1 MKQCMI
7 MLSIVAI
14 ALNSCGQNS
23 TGSKPGKRIGGR
35 CEGCEAIYENPIPFD
50 KLTNTDTLPDFYEQ
64 GPKMVVSG
72 TVYHIDGKTPA
83 ANVVIYVYH
92 TDQTGNYTPGK
103 DAKGW
108 EKRHGYIRGWMKTDK
123 DGLYQFY
130 TLKPAPYPGQK
141 NPAHIHITVKE
152 PGMNEYYLDEYLFA
166 DDPLLTRKPEDGD
179 KDHGGNGTMSVM
191 KGNDGLLHGKRN
203 LILGLNVPD
212 YPRLR

>member
-1 MKQCMI
+1 MKQFVI
-7 MLSIVAI
+7 ILSIVAI
-14 ALNSCGQNS
+14 ALNSCGQSS
-23 TGSKPGKRIGGR
+23 TGSKPGKRVGGR
-35 CEGCEAIYENPIPFD
+35 CEGCEAIYENPIPFN

-72 TVYHIDGKTPA
+72 IVYHVDGKTPA
-83 ANVVIYVYH
+83 ADVIIYVYH

-103 DAKGW
+103 NPKGW

-123 DGLYQFY
+123 NGFYQFY

-152 PGMNEYYLDEYLFA
+152 PDKNEYYLDEYLFA
-166 DDPLLTRKPEDGD
+166 DDPLLKRKTEDGD
-179 KDHGGNGTMSVM
+179 KDHGGNGTMSVI

-212 YPRLR
+212 YPR